1 MRALWTAIA
10 AGWAMWSAT
19 ASAQALPPFVQAYN
33 PQGVDERGLWME
45 ADEEER
51 VLRDSRFVITDL
63 KLNAYVRSIFC
74 RTVGDDRCKNVRIY
88 ILRIPHLNATMYPNG
103 MMTIWSGLLLRVRSE
118 AELGAVLGHEFAHFE
133 LRHSLKGFQA
143 QRSTGDWLTWTALL
157 GVNMQS
163 AMIGSFY
170 SFTRD
175 QEKQA
180 DLLGLEYLA
189 KSVYPSS
196 VAANIWDRTMA
207 EQDAAEAGRK
217 RKARHSY
224 SAGIFASHPTDL
236 TRSKYLR
243 EAAAKQADA
252 GDPGEAAYREGM
264 ASWLPE
270 FLHDQIKLND
280 FGGSE
285 YLLQQLAGDNWT
297 SELLY
302 TRAQLYR
309 LRGNPRDLVSA
320 AQFYQQAIDKGF
332 SRADARR
339 DLGLTLLR
347 AQQIESGRMALQ
359 RYLDENP
366 EAPDK
371 AMIAALL
378 AD

>member
-1 MRALWTAIA
+1 MRALWTVIA
-10 AGWAMWSAT
+10 AAWAMWST
-19 ASAQALPPFVQAYN
+19 AVSAEALPPFVQAYN

-45 ADEEER
+45 ADEGER
-51 VLRDSRFVITDL
+51 VMRDSHFVITDL

-74 RTVGDDRCKNVRIY
+74 RTVGEDRCKNVRIY
-88 ILRIPHLNATMYPNG
+88 ILRIPQLNATMYPNG

-157 GVNMQS
+157 GVNMQP
-163 AMIGSFY
+163 AMISSFY
-170 SFTRD
+170 AFTRD

-189 KSVYPSS
+189 KSAYPSS

-207 EQDAAEAGRK
+207 EQDATEAGRK

-236 TRSKYLR
+236 TRSKYLH
-243 EAAAKQADA
+243 EAAAKLADA

-264 ASWLPE
+264 ARWLPE
-270 FLHDQIKLND
+270 FLRDQIKLND

-302 TRAQLYR
+302 TRAELYR

-347 AQQIESGRMALQ
+347 TQQIEPGRKALHQ
-359 RYLDENP
+359 YLDENP
-366 EAPDK
+366 GAPDK

>member
-1 MRALWTAIA
+1 
-10 AGWAMWSAT
+10 
-19 ASAQALPPFVQAYN
+19 
-33 PQGVDERGLWME
+33 ME

-63 KLNAYVRSIFC
+63 KLNAYVRNIFC
-74 RTVGDDRCKNVRIY
+74 RTVGDERCKNVRIY